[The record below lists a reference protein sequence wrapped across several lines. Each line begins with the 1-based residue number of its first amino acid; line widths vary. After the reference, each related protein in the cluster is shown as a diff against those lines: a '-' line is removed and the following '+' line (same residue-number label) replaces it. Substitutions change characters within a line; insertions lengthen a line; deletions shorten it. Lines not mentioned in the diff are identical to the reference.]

1 MPKHGKKYR
10 EVEKKVEPHKLYQ
23 VDEGVALLRNI
34 TFANFDE
41 TIEVHARLGID
52 PRQADQAVRS
62 TVVLPH
68 GTGKTVRVLVFAAGE
83 AERIARDAGA
93 DFAGVDELVEQIQG
107 GWLEFDAAVAMA
119 DQMGKVGGLGRI
131 LGRRGVIPH
140 PRSGTV
146 VRDGADQT
154 NVLRELKG
162 GRVEFRNDRTG
173 IVHLGIAKKS
183 FSDEQIRDNLFA
195 FVDALQRARPSGAKG
210 IYLRTLSIKS
220 TMSPGIALDVPQTV
234 AAATEAGAERIDS
247 STTNSPGRRPSVRR
261 VAA

>member
-10 EVEKKVEPHKLYQ
+10 EAEKQVDADKLYAPE
-23 VDEGVALLRNI
+23 EGVALLKEI
-34 TFANFDE
+34 AYANFDE
-41 TIEVHARLGID
+41 TVEVHARLGID
-52 PRQADQAVRS
+52 PRQADQTVRS

-93 DFAGVDELVEQIQG
+93 DYAGSDDLVQQIQG
-107 GWLEFDAAVAMA
+107 GWLEFDAAIAMA

-131 LGRRGVIPH
+131 LGRRGLMPN

-146 VRDGADQT
+146 VRDATDLP

-173 IVHLGIAKKS
+173 IVHLGIGRKS
-183 FSDEQIRDNLFA
+183 FTADQLRDNLFA
-195 FVDALQRARPSGAKG
+195 FVDALQRAKPSGAKG
-210 IYLRTLSIKS
+210 VYLRTLSVTS
-220 TMSPGIALDVPQTV
+220 TMAPGVHLDVPVTV
-234 AAATEAGAERIDS
+234 AAAAEA
-247 STTNSPGRRPSVRR
+247 
-261 VAA
+261 AA

>member
-1 MPKHGKKYR
+1 MPKHGKKF
-10 EVEKKVEPHKLYQ
+10 VEAQKKIDPQRLYTP
-23 VDEGVALLRNI
+23 DEAITVLKDVA
-34 TFANFDE
+34 FANFDE
-41 TIEVHARLGID
+41 TVEVHARLGID
-52 PRQADQAVRS
+52 PRQADQTVRS

-93 DFAGVDELVEQIQG
+93 DYAGTDDLVQQIQG

-131 LGRRGVIPH
+131 LGRRGLMPN

-146 VRDGADQT
+146 VREANDLP

-173 IVHLGIAKKS
+173 IVHLGIGRKS
-183 FSDEQIRDNLFA
+183 FSDEQIRENLFA
-195 FVDALQRARPSGAKG
+195 FVDALQRAKPTGAKG
-210 IYLRTLSIKS
+210 IYLRTLTITS
-220 TMSPGIALDVPQTV
+220 TMAPGVHLDVPLTTE
-234 AAATEAGAERIDS
+234 AAA
-247 STTNSPGRRPSVRR
+247 
-261 VAA
+261 AAAA